1 MGEQISVNQ
10 HLFYAF
16 LFPENQSADSLKG
29 GNIKKQL
36 KYLPVKLQNDYQCLT
51 LGMMNAQLKLS
62 ELNGLVKKAIGEAF
76 SAPVW
81 VIAEISELKINRNGH
96 CYLVL
101 IEKEVNGDAIIAQAK
116 ATIWSYTF
124 RMLQPYFESTTG
136 QQLTEGLKVLVSV
149 SVDFHELYG
158 FSLNIRDI
166 DPTYTLGDMARRR
179 REIIARLQSEGVA
192 DMNKELTLPL
202 VPQRIA
208 IISSA
213 TAAGYQDF
221 VDQLTNNP
229 GKYHFHLK
237 LFPAIMQGNQAES
250 SIIEALEQIYQYESF
265 FDAVVI
271 IRGGGSQVDLS
282 CFDNYN
288 LAYFVTQFPL
298 PVITGIGHEKDDSIV
313 DLVAHTRLK
322 TPTAVAEFLI
332 GGITR
337 FDQQLDDLKNRFSE
351 NIGDLLNSAKK
362 VVEQYAR
369 SVIPI
374 VNDKIVKVNS
384 QLNQTIWKF
393 DHHVQLFIKNQNYQ
407 LSRTEESLRHEFKN
421 FHQVQLH
428 RLERTMR
435 VLSISS
441 QRIALIN
448 NEWLRRK
455 IQLSAKF
462 VRNILSDNMLHLEL
476 AQQKAQLTDPF
487 KILARG
493 YSITTYN
500 GRALKDTDRIIAN
513 ALIET
518 KLHKG
523 NIISEVKTIIK
534 EV

>member
-1 MGEQISVNQ
+1 
-10 HLFYAF
+10 
-16 LFPENQSADSLKG
+16 
-29 GNIKKQL
+29 
-36 KYLPVKLQNDYQCLT
+36 
-51 LGMMNAQLKLS
+51 MNVQLKLS
-62 ELNGLVKKAIGEAF
+62 ELNGLVKKAVGEAF
-76 SAPVW
+76 TAPIW
-81 VIAEISELKINRNGH
+81 VICEISELKINRNGH

-101 IEKEVNGDAIIAQAK
+101 IEKEDNGDAIVAQAK

-149 SVDFHELYG
+149 SVEFHELYG

-208 IISSA
+208 IISSP

-221 VDQLTNNP
+221 INQLTNNP
-229 GKYHFHLK
+229 AKYHFHLR

-250 SIIEALEQIYQYESF
+250 SIIGALEQIYRYESF

-332 GGITR
+332 SGIAW
-337 FDQQLDDLKNRFSE
+337 FDQHLDDLKNRFVQ
-351 NIGDLLNSAKK
+351 NIDTLLTSSKT

-369 SVIPI
+369 SIMPV
-374 VNDKIVKVNS
+374 VHDKIGKVNS
-384 QLNQTIWKF
+384 RLNQTIWKF
-393 DHHVQLFIKNQNYQ
+393 DNYVKVFIKNQNYQ
-407 LSRTEESLRHEFKN
+407 LSRSEESLRYEFKN
-421 FHQVQLH
+421 FHQLQLH
-428 RLERTMR
+428 SLERTMR
-435 VLSISS
+435 ALFVFF
-441 QRIALIN
+441 QRICLVN
-448 NEWLRRK
+448 NDLLMRK
-455 IQLSAKF
+455 IQLSEKL
-462 VRNILSDNMLHLEL
+462 VRNIISDNMLYLEL
-476 AQQKAQLTDPF
+476 AQQMAQLTDPF

-500 GRALKDTDRIIAN
+500 GRTLKDTDRIIVSAI
-513 ALIET
+513 IET

-523 NIISEVKTIIK
+523 NIISEVKTIITEAK
-534 EV
+534 K